1 MTASRAY
8 SYLVKIISSRDYSEH
23 KLREKLREKKF
34 PPEDCEA
41 ALNDIKSR
49 GYLRE
54 DAYTEARIKGFMNK
68 GYSINYVRQK
78 LAQEH
83 LTVSDEQIEEVFT
96 EHRIT
101 EGSQIE
107 RLAQKKI
114 GRKTDLDFDDQG
126 KILRFLMTKGHNYAQ
141 SKKIL
146 KSLLAGEVLED
157 IHDDSFN

>member
-1 MTASRAY
+1 MPASRAY
-8 SYLVKIISSRDYSEH
+8 SYLIKILSMRDYSEH

-41 ALNDIKSR
+41 AINEIKSR

-54 DAYTEARIKGFMNK
+54 DSYTEARIKGFMNK

-78 LAQEH
+78 LAQEQ
-83 LTVSDEQIEEVFT
+83 LSVTDEQIEEVFR
-96 EHRIT
+96 EHQIT
-101 EGSQIE
+101 EESQIE

-114 GRKTDLDFDDQG
+114 GTKSELDFDQQS
-126 KILRFLMTKGHNYAQ
+126 KILRYLMTKGHNYSE

-146 KSLLAGEVLED
+146 KNLISGEL
-157 IHDDSFN
+157 ISDDSHENFN